1 MNTVDIAENEQ
12 ALQSKR
18 RFPIWAIVLTTIA
31 VTALVMVLIF
41 RFYFYPKPFDNVA
54 LNEKEE
60 QLLDDK
66 LAALIPGYQSES
78 QANGTAAKDGVLE
91 PEAYSEEGATREVS
105 FNEREVNA
113 LLARNTDLADKLA
126 VDLSND
132 LVSAKLLVP
141 LEPDFPVMG
150 GKTVRIN
157 AGLNLSYKDGKPV
170 AILRGVSVMGVP
182 VPSAWLGNLKNIDLV
197 NEFGG
202 GDGFWSAFAE
212 GIEFLTVEDGQ
223 VNIKLKE

>member
-1 MNTVDIAENEQ
+1 MNTVNAGIDGSPA
-12 ALQSKR
+12 APKR
-18 RFPIWAIVLTTIA
+18 RFPIWAIVLLTMV

-54 LNEKEE
+54 LSAKEE

-66 LAALIPGYQSES
+66 LSALIPGYQPDNQSGDES
-78 QANGTAAKDGVLE
+78 VLQ
-91 PEAYSEEGATREVS
+91 PEAYSEEGAARELS

-141 LEPDFPVMG
+141 LEPDFPIMG

-157 AGLNLSYKDGKPV
+157 AGLNLSYRDGKPV

-212 GIEFLTVEDGQ
+212 GIEFLAVENGQ